1 MNLEKFLHFV
11 TYHSESIIQW
21 VFFAILI
28 LTGSLVG
35 LVLFRRK
42 MDSDLVPALGGDLNA
57 TLSTIMERTAKL
69 EAISLGDASPAVLQ
83 KVNAEIEMLKKTLQ
97 SKDAEILQMKSSGNG
112 KPGEAAVDLQNRITE
127 LEAKLAEYEILED
140 DIADLSLYKDEN
152 AKLRR
157 EIEKYK
163 AGGVAEAP
171 APAAPAAAPA
181 PAPVEAASPQDS
193 ADSIVAEFAQA
204 VVEAPAAAAPTAAA
218 PIAAPDTGNPMADF
232 ESSLKALPSEPAEPT
247 LPNEKDDLFAEF
259 AVGEAPAEG
268 EAAPA
273 AGLDTDKVLTEMANL
288 TTGEAAGSS
297 LEDSVDTDKMVLE
310 VTGLENKS

>member
-1 MNLEKFLHFV
+1 ME
-11 TYHSESIIQW
+11 
-21 VFFAILI
+21 
-28 LTGSLVG
+28 
-35 LVLFRRK
+35 
-42 MDSDLVPALGGDLNA
+42 SDLVPALGGDLNA
-57 TLSTIMERTAKL
+57 TLTTIMERTSKL

-83 KVNAEIEMLKKTLQ
+83 KVNAEVEMLKKTLQ

-152 AKLRR
+152 AKLRL

-171 APAAPAAAPA
+171 APTAPVPVPA
-181 PAPVEAASPQDS
+181 PAPVEDLSPQDS

-204 VVEAPAAAAPTAAA
+204 VVEAPAAAAPPAAA
-218 PIAAPDTGNPMADF
+218 SIAAPDTGNPMADF
-232 ESSLKALPSEPAEPT
+232 ESSLKALPSDPAEVT

-259 AVGEAPAEG
+259 AVGEPQAEG

-288 TTGEAAGSS
+288 STGDAAENA